1 MLYRLIKFIRCWL
14 YQNHHKPTALL
25 CDDPY
30 KPRVNE
36 LTENVDNYV
45 LNSNLNENKL
55 ELQKLQNMNQK
66 KGEGSD
72 SVLVGKCESEKRA
85 SIKHIQEVKF
95 QVKGTRDYL
104 KQCQELLQEES
115 EDLEFERNVKLQE
128 RGLGSPIRTNYR
140 DYITQG
146 GGVAGLVGGAGMS
159 VFLRGQII
167 YLTNGHV
174 KDILLTF
181 LFAIILG
188 GISSLVKVHDVI
200 ELCKACM

>member
-1 MLYRLIKFIRCWL
+1 MPHGLIKFIRCSL
-14 YQNHHKPTALL
+14 YQNYHKPTALL

-115 EDLEFERNVKLQE
+115 EDVEFERNVKLQE
-128 RGLGSPIRTNYR
+128 CGLEKPVRTNYR
-140 DYITQG
+140 NYITQG
-146 GGVAGLVGGAGMS
+146 CGVTGLVGGAGMS
-159 VFLRGQII
+159 VFLVGQVI
-167 YLTNGHV
+167 YLTNGQVH
-174 KDILLTF
+174 DILLM
-181 LFAIILG
+181 LLLIIILG
-188 GISSLVKVHDVI
+188 GISSLVKV
-200 ELCKACM
+200 